1 MIRTISKTKLKA
13 KLLESLHEVESS
25 GEELIVTHRGK
36 PVLKI
41 VPIRRQSTVEEM
53 FGHLQGR
60 VTYLEDI
67 NNPTLTEWEGE

>member
-1 MIRTISKTKLKA
+1 MNRTISKTKLKA

-41 VPIRRQSTVEEM
+41 VPISNTIANYTVETIVGME
-53 FGHLQGR
+53 
-60 VTYLEDI
+60 
-67 NNPTLTEWEGE
+67 